1 MAQGYTEVETAVV
14 SSDEDQPTLPV
25 RLESP
30 QTSGGRL
37 AGTWFFGL
45 LLACIT
51 YGCVVLG
58 QNHPEMFYAVIAAAV
73 VIGLLAALLVW
84 SAIQQTLAFLLIPAT
99 TVEVEFES
107 VAPGTTM
114 RFCVKQPG
122 PIFLKS
128 IRANLICI
136 QRRERKLHTQKV
148 GRSHSRD
155 PKRILS
161 QHNILDTDG
170 GWLFPG
176 QTRQWIALLNIPQ
189 DAQDSGKADSQV
201 TQWRIEVWGRTHM
214 FVGFMRQY
222 TLKVRQAD

>member
-1 MAQGYTEVETAVV
+1 
-14 SSDEDQPTLPV
+14 
-25 RLESP
+25 
-30 QTSGGRL
+30 
-37 AGTWFFGL
+37 
-45 LLACIT
+45 
-51 YGCVVLG
+51 
-58 QNHPEMFYAVIAAAV
+58 
-73 VIGLLAALLVW
+73 
-84 SAIQQTLAFLLIPAT
+84 
-99 TVEVEFES
+99 
-107 VAPGTTM
+107 M

-155 PKRILS
+155 PERILS

-176 QTRQWIALLNIPQ
+176 QTRQWIALLTIPQ

>member
-1 MAQGYTEVETAVV
+1 MAQGNTEVETAIV
-14 SSDEDQPTLPV
+14 SSSDDQPTLPV

-30 QTSGGRL
+30 QSSGGRL
-37 AGTWFFGL
+37 AGTWIFGL
-45 LLACIT
+45 LLTSIT

-58 QNHPEMFYAVIAAAV
+58 QNNPEMYYAVVAAAV

-84 SAIQQTLAFLLIPAT
+84 SAVQQTLVFLLIPAT

-107 VAPGTTM
+107 IAPGATM

-122 PIFLKS
+122 PIYLKS

-136 QRRERKLHTQKV
+136 QHRERKLHTQKE

-155 PKRILS
+155 PERILY
-161 QHNILDTDG
+161 QQNILDSDG

-176 QTRQWIALLNIPQ
+176 QTRQWIAPLTIPQ
-189 DAQDSGKADSQV
+189 DAPDSGKADSQV
-201 TQWRIEVWGRTHM
+201 TQCHIEIWGRTHM
-214 FVGFMRQY
+214 LVGFMRQY
-222 TLKVRQAD
+222 TLKVRQAE